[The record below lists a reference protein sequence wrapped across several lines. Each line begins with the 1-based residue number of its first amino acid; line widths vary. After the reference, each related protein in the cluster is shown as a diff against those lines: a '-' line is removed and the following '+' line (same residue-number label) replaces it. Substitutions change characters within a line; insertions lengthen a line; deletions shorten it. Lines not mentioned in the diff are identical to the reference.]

1 MKVNFKKAIEVNK
14 LFKEQFDID
23 DKEEVQEITA
33 ASSPTKKNNPVCV
46 MYKTLALEKK
56 VSSILDLKYLI
67 R

>member
-14 LFKEQFDID
+14 RFKEQFDTD

-46 MYKTLALEKK
+46 MYKSLALEN
-56 VSSILDLKYLI
+56 LLKNI
-67 R
+67 SRKRI